1 METTS
6 CGYPFT
12 YSYSTLPSWVTYD
25 SGTQTFKI
33 VSSTV
38 APTGADQTNTITM
51 TATITVPAGY
61 VGSLPAPLLK
71 SITATLL
78 ACTVDSVWPVINP
91 SLNLAYTLKESSI
104 TPTTVS
110 SATFT
115 FTQTPACG
123 YPITVAK
130 TDSFLSSSAA
140 KITGVY

>member
-1 METTS
+1 
-6 CGYPFT
+6 
-12 YSYSTLPSWVTYD
+12 
-25 SGTQTFKI
+25 
-33 VSSTV
+33 
-38 APTGADQTNTITM
+38 M
-51 TATITVPAGY
+51 TATVTLPMGY
-61 VGSLPAPLLK
+61 VGTSPVNLSK

-78 ACTVDSVWPVINP
+78 PCTVDSVSPATTP

-140 KITGVY
+140 TITGVF